1 MSSKQEEIYKAYQER
16 LKKDILEGGNNI
28 LGLLTRLRQVCIT
41 PELLYEEQFE
51 NTKIDMA
58 MDLIRSS
65 ISANHRILLF
75 SQFAQS
81 FPLITKRLEA
91 EGIKYYTLDGTT
103 KSKDRVNMVNSFN
116 EDSSIKVFIISL
128 KAGGTGLNLVGAD
141 MVLHLDPWWNS
152 SAELQATDRAH
163 RIGQTKNVYVIK
175 LICKNTIEEK
185 VLKLQEAKKELAYS
199 IINSDVSTVGKIT
212 KEEILKILE

>member
-1 MSSKQEEIYKAYQER
+1 
-16 LKKDILEGGNNI
+16 
-28 LGLLTRLRQVCIT
+28 
-41 PELLYEEQFE
+41 
-51 NTKIDMA
+51 
-58 MDLIRSS
+58 
-65 ISANHRILLF
+65 
-75 SQFAQS
+75 
-81 FPLITKRLEA
+81 
-91 EGIKYYTLDGTT
+91 
-103 KSKDRVNMVNSFN
+103 MVNSFN

-175 LICKNTIEEK
+175 LICKDTIEEK

-199 IINSDVSTVGKIT
+199 IINSDVSSGVKIT